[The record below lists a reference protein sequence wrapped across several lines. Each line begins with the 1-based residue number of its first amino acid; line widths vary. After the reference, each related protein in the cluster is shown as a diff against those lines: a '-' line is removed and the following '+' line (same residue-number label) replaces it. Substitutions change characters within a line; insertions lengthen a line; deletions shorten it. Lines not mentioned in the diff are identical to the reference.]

1 MNVDKA
7 IHHLLEIINDYF
19 DADRTYIFK
28 LDTDQGILTNTYEYV
43 KDQVTEQQ
51 ENLQGIPVEVIS
63 IWMQKFEESNVYYIP
78 DLELEKGTPHYEIL
92 KMQDI
97 NRLLAVPLLRDEK
110 IVGFMGV
117 DNPRKHYSDETLLAS
132 LQFFVTDSLTRKRE
146 QEKLK
151 YLSYRDMLTELFNR
165 NKYIEVLERYKN
177 RHVEKVGVA
186 SSI

>member
-1 MNVDKA
+1 
-7 IHHLLEIINDYF
+7 
-19 DADRTYIFK
+19 
-28 LDTDQGILTNTYEYV
+28 
-43 KDQVTEQQ
+43 
-51 ENLQGIPVEVIS
+51 
-63 IWMQKFEESNVYYIP
+63 MQKIEESECSTIFRIWS
-78 DLELEKGTPHYEIL
+78 LEKGTPHYEIL
-92 KMQDI
+92 KLQDI

-186 SSI
+186 FIDLNGLKKVNDQKGHEAGDELIRNAAAVT

>member
-1 MNVDKA
+1 
-7 IHHLLEIINDYF
+7 
-19 DADRTYIFK
+19 
-28 LDTDQGILTNTYEYV
+28 
-43 KDQVTEQQ
+43 
-51 ENLQGIPVEVIS
+51 
-63 IWMQKFEESNVYYIP
+63 MQKFEESNVYYIP

-151 YLSYRDMLTELFNR
+151 YLSYRDMRQSF
-165 NKYIEVLERYKN
+165 
-177 RHVEKVGVA
+177 
-186 SSI
+186 